1 MVISI
6 IVCIFCSNMVDIF
19 YLIKEAEG
27 CTMNKKQ
34 LENHLLELEET
45 LLKHEIRTSPEK
57 MTKLLADDFFEF
69 GSSGNI
75 WYKED
80 QLNGDDGMK
89 LEMIIDN
96 FEIHSLA
103 ENVALTTYR
112 ILDSTRN
119 RLTLRSSI
127 WKNRDGKWQM
137 FFHQGTVTNL

>member
-1 MVISI
+1 
-6 IVCIFCSNMVDIF
+6 
-19 YLIKEAEG
+19 
-27 CTMNKKQ
+27 MNNKQ
-34 LENHLLELEET
+34 LKDHLLKLEET

-80 QLNGDDGMK
+80 QLNGDDGMI

-96 FEIHSLA
+96 FEVHSLA

-112 ILDSTRN
+112 IMDNTRN

-127 WKNRDGKWQM
+127 WKNRDGRWQM
-137 FFHQGTVTNL
+137 FFHQGTVTTL